1 MTLPRP
7 IRRFLRDE
15 GGITAYEFALVFPVV
30 FSFFLLAFELC
41 FMMVRV
47 SVFERAL
54 DQVVRDL
61 RLGLIRNPE
70 VEFLEQR
77 LCSRTSLFPDCMDS
91 LEIELT
97 QVNQTTFAL
106 PDATLECVRTPEIQ
120 IDAGQPAPTFNTGEE
135 NDMMVIRACMV
146 IDTVTPIDG
155 GFDYRLIAA
164 SAFVNE
170 PN

>member
-1 MTLPRP
+1 MTPRLS

-15 GGITAYEFALVFPVV
+15 SAIAAYEFALIFPVI
-30 FSFFLLAFELC
+30 FTFFLLAFELC

-47 SVFERAL
+47 AIFERSL
-54 DQVVRDL
+54 DQMVRDL
-61 RLGLIRNPE
+61 RLGFIRNPD
-70 VEFLEQR
+70 VEFLTQR
-77 LCSRTSLFPDCMDS
+77 FCSRSTLFPDCMAS
-91 LEIELT
+91 LVLELT
-97 QVNQTTFAL
+97 QVDQTTFAM
-106 PDATLECVRTPEIQ
+106 PDTDLACVRRSPEEIE
-120 IDAGQPAPTFNTGEE
+120 AGQAGQTFNTGEE

-155 GFDYRLIAA
+155 GFDYRLTAA